1 MTKITITDN
10 QFGFR
15 KSHSTELAVIDIQNT
30 LLQNLD
36 NNKMTCTI
44 FLDLAKAFDSV
55 NHNILLKKLE
65 RYGIRGMPLKLMQ
78 SYLSNRQHLTK
89 LDGIKSSLKL
99 LEIGV
104 PQGSVLGPLLFLLF
118 INDLPLVTDFNVK
131 LFADDTFLSL
141 EGNDLTQRK
150 ANTEL
155 RKVSKWFSENK
166 LTLNVSKSKY
176 MIIRRGYRKSDNIF
190 SLKFNGK
197 KMEQCSTYKYLGL
210 HIDEKMNWKNHV
222 KYLCEKLSK
231 MCGIFAKLRHCCN

>member
-1 MTKITITDN
+1 M
-10 QFGFR
+10 
-15 KSHSTELAVIDIQNT
+15 
-30 LLQNLD
+30 
-36 NNKMTCTI
+36 
-44 FLDLAKAFDSV
+44 
-55 NHNILLKKLE
+55 
-65 RYGIRGMPLKLMQ
+65 
-78 SYLSNRQHLTK
+78 
-89 LDGIKSSLKL
+89 
-99 LEIGV
+99 

-141 EGNDLTQRK
+141 VGNDLTLLQRK
-150 ANTEL
+150 ANAEL

-231 MCGIFAKLRHCCN
+231 MCGIFAKLRHCCNKALLRTIYFALVESHLQYCNIIWGNASEKTLAPLVKLQDKIIRIICFAQPESRIEDLYNDLKLLDLT